1 MEENLGMAWRWQ
13 DSQESNACGVVLD
26 SCAKAFRAAES
37 FQVVNGL
44 LLITATF
51 LEDMPTTSC
60 NLAAMACGLQLL
72 ISISET

>member
-1 MEENLGMAWRWQ
+1 MAWRWQ

-26 SCAKAFRAAES
+26 SCAES

-72 ISISET
+72 ISIQRLNSPPVR